1 MSSKVLIAALND
13 FNGNQQKVGIIEE
26 CVCARVGMCG
36 GRGVVGRRRGGQR
49 GREGRCL
56 MCKQPD
62 RPAHMESK

>member
-49 GREGRCL
+49 GREG
-56 MCKQPD
+56 
-62 RPAHMESK
+62 